1 MSQLRDKAARCFDSD
16 CPARRRVFDI
26 LVDRKGGV
34 CVVTGL
40 VRRGMSLSP
49 LSAGY
54 NSRTKRK

>member
-1 MSQLRDKAARCFDSD
+1 MSQLRGKAARCFNSD

-49 LSAGY
+49 LKAGY